1 MIYFVR
7 HGEAEA
13 GWGTAPDPGLSA
25 LGLRQAEAVAEQLSQ
40 ETVNQI
46 LASPMRR
53 CQETSRPF
61 ATESGLK
68 VATEPAVSEIPTPE
82 GLDDRVI
89 WLRGFMAGTWD
100 AAPAV
105 VADWRETLI
114 GKLASIEDH
123 TVVFSH
129 FIAINTIVGHLTG
142 SDLVTS
148 FTPGHCSVTKLER
161 KNDVLRVVETGSEAA
176 TKVL

>member
-1 MIYFVR
+1 
-7 HGEAEA
+7 
-13 GWGTAPDPGLSA
+13 
-25 LGLRQAEAVAEQLSQ
+25 
-40 ETVNQI
+40 
-46 LASPMRR
+46 
-53 CQETSRPF
+53 
-61 ATESGLK
+61 
-68 VATEPAVSEIPTPE
+68 
-82 GLDDRVI
+82 
-89 WLRGFMAGTWD
+89 MAGTWD

-105 VADWRETLI
+105 VADWRATLI